1 MLIPNPSD
9 LPALFEAPEVEE
21 EMQEMPKKKRRNA
34 DRLSNFS
41 NNTTTIQPWFH
52 DSNGTTWKDFIFTPE
67 FAMLKSLQ
75 FFHLFIVRAGVK
87 SWHEPECLTDFTVCE
102 GDGLFQPSF
111 FWLTFRFY

>member
-41 NNTTTIQPWFH
+41 NGTTENKNTTTIPQLYSH
-52 DSNGTTWKDFIFTPE
+52 DSMIQMERHGRISF
-67 FAMLKSLQ
+67 LRQSLQ
-75 FFHLFIVRAGVK
+75 
-87 SWHEPECLTDFTVCE
+87 C
-102 GDGLFQPSF
+102 
-111 FWLTFRFY
+111 